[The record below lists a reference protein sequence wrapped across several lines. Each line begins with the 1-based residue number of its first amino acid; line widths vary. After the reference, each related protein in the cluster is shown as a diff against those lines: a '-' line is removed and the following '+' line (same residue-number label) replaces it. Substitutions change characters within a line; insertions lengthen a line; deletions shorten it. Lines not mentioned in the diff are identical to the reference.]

1 MRSFALRALSLGTA
15 LTLGAAVLSAQAPAQ
30 PRRGAQQQ
38 PQQQSRARGAG
49 MDRAGGAR
57 AVFRGI
63 MLTEAQRTR
72 VREVQQRYAEQRR
85 ELASQARAAR
95 PQGARPD
102 SAARA
107 NRQRPDSATRAAM
120 RTQREA
126 LRARMQQLSERQFAD
141 LRTVLEPSQQA
152 TFDRNVSELKQRM
165 AQRGEGRGDRAA
177 RRGPKARGAKARGQ
191 GAPLRRGAELRRG
204 V

>member
-30 PRRGAQQQ
+30 ARRGAQDR
-38 PQQQSRARGAG
+38 QQQSQARADR

-63 MLTEAQRTR
+63 TLTEAQRTR
-72 VREVQQRYAEQRR
+72 VREVQQRYAQQRR
-85 ELASQARAAR
+85 ELAGQARAAR
-95 PQGARPD
+95 PDSALRADRQRPD

-107 NRQRPDSATRAAM
+107 AL

-126 LRARMQQLSERQFAD
+126 MRSRMQQLTDRQFAD

-152 TFDRNVSELKQRM
+152 TFDRNVSELKQRV
-165 AQRGEGRGDRAA
+165 AQRGQGRGDRAM
-177 RRGPKARGAKARGQ
+177 RRGPGARGDAVKARPGASRK
-191 GAPLRRGAELRRG
+191 RGA
-204 V
+204 